1 MASPEKEGLTR
12 EEDDSLR
19 RLAWFAQ
26 HVGVSSWARAR
37 IEELRSRD
45 RRTEIRPPRE
55 ELIAACTADILEGP
69 DLPKAMTGI
78 RMDPVAAYVQ
88 SPGVAAIDGGG
99 HSVAGVALAGAAT
112 ELAGLQT
119 LDLPGKR
126 RPKRRHPWS
135 LRKTAKGS

>member
-45 RRTEIRPPRE
+45 RRTEIRPPRQ
-55 ELIAACTADILEGP
+55 ELIAACTADILEGQ
-69 DLPKAMTGI
+69 DVPKAMTGA
-78 RMDPVAAYVQ
+78 RMDPLAAYVQ
-88 SPGVAAIDGGG
+88 PAGAPAVEGGG
-99 HSVAGVALAGAAT
+99 HSVAGLALAAAAA
-112 ELAGLQT
+112 EGT
-119 LDLPGKR
+119 LRTLELPGTR
-126 RPKRRHPWS
+126 RAKRRHPWS